1 MVETD
6 PCVRKESWPGD
17 RIILDKAIA
26 KPARARI
33 TEILKARA
41 GFSNE
46 QGYMERIAVTTS
58 MSERILSEEPG
69 LTRRRSREIKTSPT
83 EAERRRIK
91 SLRFVPAWFFARSKI
106 RKENNSKS
114 NENAITTFISYSFS
128 SYIIV
133 QASIYER
140 KKPPALTCRG
150 FFTKKDKK
158 ERKLG
163 FLILYRIES
172 LPVNACH

>member
-6 PCVRKESWPGD
+6 PCVRKESWPGE
-17 RIILDKAIA
+17 RKTLDKAIT
-26 KPARARI
+26 KPAKARI
-33 TEILKARA
+33 MEILKARA
-41 GFSNE
+41 GFSKE

-58 MSERILSEEPG
+58 MSERILSEELG
-69 LTRRRSREIKTSPT
+69 LTNRRSREINTSPA
-83 EAERRRIK
+83 EADRRRIK

-106 RKENNSKS
+106 RKANNSRS

-128 SYIIV
+128 RHIIV

-150 FFTKKDKK
+150 YFTKKDKK

-163 FLILYRIES
+163 FLIFYGIKS
-172 LPVNACH
+172 LTVNTCH